1 MNLRIGLCI
10 LLVVIGSVGAHQAQL
25 AVDPNRMAENSVHR
39 RVFVPSPKATKVASL
54 GFDMVVADMLWV
66 RAVLLFVDF
75 LDSGREE
82 GAIWTRTVLKTV
94 AELDPGWRTPFFY
107 GGSMLR
113 LLEDI
118 EGSDEIFGA
127 GMDSFPDDAYFPFSI
142 AMNAYLVHKD
152 MGKAV
157 KFLKLAAAL
166 PNAPK
171 WYRTAAAEFISRE
184 GQRKAA
190 LMYLKQQLEEANSEK
205 ERVLLGNKYKS
216 LLYDQVIEALES
228 RQDKWEAH
236 YSRSLSRVQSLA
248 PLPPDPLGGEWFIA
262 PDGRIRST
270 IKDPIVAKRSK
281 NEERAILVNP

>member
-1 MNLRIGLCI
+1 MSWRLGLYLLLMMIGGI
-10 LLVVIGSVGAHQAQL
+10 GAHQAQR
-25 AVDPNRMAENSVHR
+25 AVDPSRMADNAVNR

-75 LDSGREE
+75 LEADGDD
-82 GAIWTRTVLKTV
+82 GATWTRTVLQTV
-94 AELDPGWRTPFFY
+94 AQLDPGWRTPFFY

-118 EGSDEIFGA
+118 EGSDEIFA
-127 GMDSFPDDAYFPFSI
+127 DGMAAFPEDAYFPFSI

-152 MGKAV
+152 MPKAV
-157 KFLKLAAAL
+157 KFLKRAADL
-166 PNAPK
+166 PNAPR

-190 LMYLKQQLEEANSEK
+190 LMYLKQQIQEANSEK
-205 ERVLLGNKYKS
+205 ERVLLENKYKS
-216 LLYDQVIEALES
+216 LLYDQVIEVLEA

-236 YSRSLSRVQSLA
+236 YDRSLQRVQALS
-248 PLPPDPLGGEWFIA
+248 PLPPDPLGGVWMIA
-262 PDGRIRST
+262 PDGRIRSS
-270 IKDPIVAKRSK
+270 IKEPIVALRAK
-281 NEERAILVNP
+281 NEERSILVNP

>member
-1 MNLRIGLCI
+1 MVFLG
-10 LLVVIGSVGAHQAQL
+10 GFGAHQAQL
-25 AVDPNRMAENSVHR
+25 SVDPARMADDSANR
-39 RVFVPSPKATKVASL
+39 RIFVPSPTATKVASM

-75 LDSGREE
+75 LDSDQEN
-82 GAIWTRTVLKTV
+82 GAVWTRTVLKTV
-94 AELDPGWRTPFFY
+94 ATLDPGWRTPFFY

-118 EGSDEIFGA
+118 EGSDEIFGD
-127 GMDSFPDDAYFPFSI
+127 GMESFPEDAYFPFSI
-142 AMNAYLVHKD
+142 AMNAYLVHQD
-152 MGKAV
+152 MAKAV
-157 KFLKLAAAL
+157 KFLKRAADL

-190 LMYLKQQLEEANSEK
+190 LMYLKQQLDEANSEK

-216 LLYDQVIEALES
+216 LLYDQVAEVLER
-228 RQDKWEAH
+228 RQDKWERH
-236 YSRSLSRVQSLA
+236 HGRNLSRVEALA

-262 PDGRIRST
+262 PDGRVRST
-270 IKDPIVAKRSK
+270 IKDPLVATRAK
-281 NEERAILVNP
+281 NEERSILVNP

>member
-1 MNLRIGLCI
+1 MLLILIGGL
-10 LLVVIGSVGAHQAQL
+10 GAHQSQVM
-25 AVDPNRMAENSVHR
+25 VDAKRMSANGINRR
-39 RVFVPSPKATKVASL
+39 IFVPSPEATKVASM

-66 RAVLLFVDF
+66 RSVLLFVDF
-75 LDSGREE
+75 LGSQHDE
-82 GAIWTRTVLKTV
+82 GAVWTRTVLKTV
-94 AELDPGWRTPFFY
+94 AKLDPAWRTPFFY

-113 LLEDI
+113 LLDDI
-118 EGSDEIFGA
+118 EGSDAIFSD
-127 GMDSFPDDAYFPFSI
+127 GMKSFPDDAYFPFSL

-152 MGKAV
+152 MGKAGNY
-157 KFLKLAAAL
+157 LKKAAGL

-190 LMYLKQQLEEANSEK
+190 LIYLKQQIEEANSEK
-205 ERVLLGNKYKS
+205 ERVLLENKYKS
-216 LLYDQVIEALES
+216 LLYDQVVAVLES

-236 YSRSLSRVQSLA
+236 HGRSLARPQALA

-262 PDGRIRST
+262 PDGRIRSSV
-270 IKDPIVAKRSK
+270 KDPIVAARAK